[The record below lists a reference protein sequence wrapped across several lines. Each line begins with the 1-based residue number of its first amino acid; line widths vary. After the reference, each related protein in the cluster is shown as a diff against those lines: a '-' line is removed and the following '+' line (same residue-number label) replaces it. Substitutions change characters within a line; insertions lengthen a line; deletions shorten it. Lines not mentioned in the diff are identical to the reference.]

1 MKMKMHN
8 TGNLRCTE
16 SMPGN
21 VRGMAFSTFDKQCTT
36 FIKGL
41 AVMLMVCHHM
51 WAFRDVGDFTGAW
64 GGDCG
69 GTDCVGQGRK
79 NLRGGFHVHQRLRYL
94 SVLRAS

>member
-1 MKMKMHN
+1 
-8 TGNLRCTE
+8 
-16 SMPGN
+16 MPGN

-64 GGDCG
+64 GG
-69 GTDCVGQGRK
+69 
-79 NLRGGFHVHQRLRYL
+79 RLR
-94 SVLRAS
+94 RH